1 MLTLT
6 KDTVNEVA
14 ELATNYRFVDDT
26 KVILNYRLK
35 NGTELDV
42 VLQTS
47 KRNEST
53 FLFAVFRRIG
63 NTWKRLESG
72 FHHDIEHIK
81 TYLINEYL
89 SQSNLEGRKV
99 M

>member
-1 MLTLT
+1 MLTKETIRDISDLASNCKLT
-6 KDTVNEVA
+6 N
-14 ELATNYRFVDDT
+14 RT